1 MSSLD
6 LGYCTWTVNR
16 SDPCSAI
23 ERVGVIDGLR
33 TVQVG
38 VFSKSALTEANPA
51 ALRSAAERASVSI
64 VGFFLGFEGEDYQSI
79 ASIAATGGLAPDQLV
94 DERLS
99 LLDSAAAITRALEA
113 PTLSIHAGTIPED
126 DASESRRKLVD
137 RARSAAEIAARHG
150 LKLLLE
156 TGRESAAVLSRFMDD
171 AGAPN
176 MAVSF
181 DPANFVIYGTD
192 DPVKAVT
199 TLRDRIELVH
209 LKDATRS
216 PQPGFTYGARA
227 PFGTGDVMIPRVL
240 SKLRA
245 VGYSG
250 PLLLEIDPGEELGG
264 LCDAISYLRS
274 MLA

>member
-1 MSSLD
+1 MFVFD

-16 SDPCSAI
+16 ADPRAAI
-23 ERVGVIDGLR
+23 ERVGAIDGLR
-33 TVQVG
+33 AVQVG
-38 VFSKSALTEANPA
+38 VFSKSAVTEADPA
-51 ALRSAAERASVSI
+51 AMRSAAERAGVSI

-79 ASIAATGGLAPDQLV
+79 ATIAATGGLAPDQLV

-99 LLDSAAAITRALEA
+99 LLDAAAAMTRALEA
-113 PTLSIHAGTIPED
+113 STLSIHAGTIPED
-126 DASESRRKLVD
+126 DASESRRRLIN
-137 RARSAAEIAARHG
+137 RARSAAEIAARYG

-156 TGRESAAVLSRFMDD
+156 TGRESAAALSRFMVDV
-171 AGAPN
+171 GAPN
-176 MAVSF
+176 LAVSF

-192 DPVKAVT
+192 DPVKAVAV
-199 TLRDRIELVH
+199 LRDRMELVH
-209 LKDATRS
+209 LKDATCS
-216 PQPGFTYGARA
+216 PRPGVTYGAKA

-250 PLLLEIDPGEELGG
+250 PLLLEIEPGEELGG
-264 LCDAISYLRS
+264 LRDAISYLRS

>member
-1 MSSLD
+1 MFAFD
-6 LGYCTWTVNR
+6 LGYCTWTVARANPR
-16 SDPCSAI
+16 AAI
-23 ERVGVIDGLR
+23 ERVGAIDGLR
-33 TVQVG
+33 AVQVG
-38 VFSKSALTEANPA
+38 VFSKSALTEADPA
-51 ALRSAAERASVSI
+51 AVRSAAERAGVSI
-64 VGFFLGFEGEDYQSI
+64 VGFFFGFEGEDYQSI
-79 ASIAATGGLAPDQLV
+79 ASIAATGGLAPDQFV
-94 DERLS
+94 NERLA
-99 LLDSAAAITRALEA
+99 LLDSAAAMTRALGA
-113 PTLSIHAGTIPED
+113 PSLSIHAGTISED
-126 DASESRRKLVD
+126 NASESHRKLVD

-156 TGRESAAVLSRFMDD
+156 TGRESAAALSRFMVDV
-171 AGAPN
+171 GAPN
-176 MAVSF
+176 LAVSF

-199 TLRDRIELVH
+199 ALRDRIELAH

-216 PQPGFTYGARA
+216 PRPGVTYGAKA